1 MATLKTKFAV
11 GLFVIIGFALSF
23 VAVIWFGLS
32 HYLEKGHYYVA
43 YFDESVQGL
52 DRDSPVKYRG
62 VSVGRVESI
71 EVAPDATLIQ
81 TVMKI
86 EPEIK
91 PDENF
96 VAQLKSVGITGIMFV
111 ELDRKK
117 PGEPDLSPRINFPSK
132 YPVIATKPSE
142 IRQFITE
149 INEVL
154 NQLKSLDLG
163 GISAKVKENLDELN
177 RSMTDLDLADLS
189 MALKSSLAVW
199 DRALNS
205 VDRAAQSIQKMADN
219 GDRTVNELASLIEA
233 SKADLKAAVAALNR
247 SMQQA
252 ETLVSSGSALLTN
265 TDRRIEQV
273 ALNLVGT
280 LRMLEQSGEN
290 LNRTVERI
298 ADQPSQLIFSEPPR
312 QRKIEPES

>member
-1 MATLKTKFAV
+1 MANLKTKFAV
-11 GLFVIIGFALSF
+11 GLFVIIGSALAF
-23 VAVIWFGLS
+23 VAVVWFGMS

-62 VSVGRVESI
+62 VSVGRVDSI
-71 EVAPDATLIQ
+71 GVAPDAALIQ

-86 EPEIK
+86 DPEIK

-117 PGEPDLSPRINFPSK
+117 PDEPDLSPRINFPSK

-177 RSMTDLDLADLS
+177 RQMIDLDLKELS
-189 MALKSSLAVW
+189 QTLKRSLAVW

-205 VDRAAQSIQKMADN
+205 VKGAAGSIQVMADN
-219 GDRTVNELASLIEA
+219 ADRTIDSLAAALETGKTDLHEA
-233 SKADLKAAVAALNR
+233 LAALNR
-247 SMQQA
+247 SMQNA
-252 ETLVSSGSALLTN
+252 EILVKNGGVLLDN

-273 ALNLVGT
+273 ALDLTVT
-280 LRMLEQSGEN
+280 LRKLEQTGEN

-312 QRKIEPES
+312 RRNVEPES